1 MVPAGGTPQ
10 VQPEGLPFRSLP
22 PTTLGA
28 TSPHLHVQGK
38 QLKQER
44 PVSGQSHRQ
53 RILSSQAWVGG
64 LPHPAT
70 ARDVGPGPTPA
81 SFPVPETRGSICHL
95 AQIPGVPPV
104 SVSPGEDNHG
114 S

>member
-28 TSPHLHVQGK
+28 TLPHLHVQGK

-44 PVSGQSHRQ
+44 PVSRRSHRQ

-64 LPHPAT
+64 LPNRVT
-70 ARDVGPGPTPA
+70 AHDVGTGPSPA
-81 SFPVPETRGSICHL
+81 SFPVAEPRGSSWQP
-95 AQIPGVPPV
+95 ARIPG
-104 SVSPGEDNHG
+104 
-114 S
+114 